1 MTGVQTCA
9 LPISFRA
16 WAEDI
21 EEGRFDGVKPEEFD
35 PWSAHTAYVCGLA
48 TNASCCH
55 AFLEKAMELN
65 PDLTFLKEVSALYK
79 RCGEMWNNDN
89 GNDLET
95 LGGGFNVTL
104 EALQD
109 KQRRGRIA
117 AKLREFAQVTEEI
130 RRAAYREIN
139 DTHVMKEAG
148 LLH

>member
-1 MTGVQTCA
+1 
-9 LPISFRA
+9 
-16 WAEDI
+16 
-21 EEGRFDGVKPEEFD
+21 
-35 PWSAHTAYVCGLA
+35 
-48 TNASCCH
+48 
-55 AFLEKAMELN
+55 MELN

-79 RCGEMWNNDN
+79 RCGEMWNHDD
-89 GNDLET
+89 GVDLEA